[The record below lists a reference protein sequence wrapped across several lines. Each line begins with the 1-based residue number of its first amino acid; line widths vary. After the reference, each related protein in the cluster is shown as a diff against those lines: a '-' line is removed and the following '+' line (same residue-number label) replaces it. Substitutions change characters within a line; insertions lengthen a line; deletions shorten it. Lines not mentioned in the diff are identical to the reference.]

1 MVVKKFTDCE
11 EFIAG
16 DGTILR
22 ELLHPDKEPLELR
35 YSLAHA
41 KLKVGETSYLHT
53 LSVSEVYYI
62 LRGKGLMEVNAERAE
77 VGPGDTIYIPPGAKQ
92 RITSLGPEELE
103 FLCIVDPAWKAADE
117 RVLGGDGG

>member
-22 ELLHPDKEPLELR
+22 EFLHPDKEPLDLR

-41 KLKVGETSYLHT
+41 KLPVGETSYLHILKT
-53 LSVSEVYYI
+53 SEVYYI
-62 LRGKGLMEVNAERAE
+62 LKGKGLMEVNSEMAE
-77 VGPGDTIYIPPGAKQ
+77 VGPGDAVYIPPGAKQ

-103 FLCIVDPAWKAADE
+103 FLCIVDPAWKAEDE
-117 RVLGGDGG
+117 RVLGKR